1 MVLTKEERKT
11 MKKRIIILTF
21 QRISL
26 ILGLLI
32 LALYFVP
39 MMFGIMPY
47 VVMSGSMEPS
57 ISTGSIAYIN
67 SNIKAK
73 EIQVGDVIGFN
84 SDNGQVTHRV
94 VEINSNG
101 SFVTKGDN
109 NKDND
114 IKPVQPSK
122 VEGKTVFSI
131 PFIGR
136 LATFVKTGPGICFV
150 CIYIFLNALCII
162 FDKKIYNDEE
172 KSKFKEKIEKCDN
185 LDEVKSTVIEEM
197 DAFKEQLLKDVSAS
211 YIKKK
216 DQKILMYDELV
227 ECKMKE
233 KELNKDFENDESF
246 KNRIVDEVVDI
257 KEQQLELKG
266 EKIESN
272 NENKD
277 VIKLLNKLNYL
288 KAKKAEIK

>member
-1 MVLTKEERKT
+1 
-11 MKKRIIILTF
+11 MKRTIILIF

-32 LALYFVP
+32 LGIYFVP

-47 VVMSGSMEPS
+47 IVVSGSMEPT

-94 VEINSNG
+94 VSINSNG

-162 FDKKIYNDEE
+162 FDKKIYNDEG
-172 KSKFKEKIEKCDN
+172 KSRFKEKIKKCDN

-216 DQKILMYDELV
+216 DQKILIYDELV
-227 ECKMKE
+227 ECKMKG
-233 KELNKDFENDESF
+233 KEPDTGF
-246 KNRIVDEVVDI
+246 KNNEEFQNRIVDEVVDI

-266 EKIESN
+266 ENIEYN
-272 NENKD
+272 HENKD
-277 VIKLLNKLNYL
+277 VIKLLDKLKYLQNK
-288 KAKKAEIK
+288 KVEIK